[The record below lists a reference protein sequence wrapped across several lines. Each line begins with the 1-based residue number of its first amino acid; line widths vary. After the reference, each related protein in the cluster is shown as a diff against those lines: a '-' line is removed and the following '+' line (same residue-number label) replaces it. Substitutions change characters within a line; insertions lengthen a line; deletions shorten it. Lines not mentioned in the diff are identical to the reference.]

1 MTTRQPKPKREGVPV
16 GPAAAGATP
25 VRPTRT
31 GAAHPSPSKPDVDLE
46 QVRRVAGSVKD
57 PEVRTTLAELGLLD
71 DVQVDEQG
79 RVRVQFHLTSPLCP
93 AKFAGQ
99 IGQQIRRQVARLPGV
114 VSVEVI
120 LGDHFMAETLHQL
133 INHGNHT
140 AATKGVLR

>member
-1 MTTRQPKPKREGVPV
+1 MSPKPKREGVPV
-16 GPAAAGATP
+16 GPAAAGAAP
-25 VRPTRT
+25 ARPTRA
-31 GAAHPSPSKPDVDLE
+31 GAAHPTPTPPQPDVDLE

-71 DVQVDEQG
+71 DVQVDQAG
-79 RVRVQFHLTSPLCP
+79 RVRVHFHLTSPLCP

-120 LGDHFMAETLHQL
+120 LGDHFMAQALHQL

-140 AATKGVLR
+140 ATTKGVLR